1 MKIVHY
7 ATSLSRSAG
16 GLYYSVSGL
25 AQGLADLGADITVI
39 GGADRH
45 FAEDRAVWGDVPV
58 RPFPFRFGR
67 YGLDPGIL
75 RELARLKPDILHIHG
90 IWSAA
95 SAYGRLAVA
104 RGIDVIVSSHGMLD
118 PWILAR
124 RPRLK
129 ALHAWLFER
138 PMLTK
143 AHLHALN
150 QAEREAALAYM
161 PDLARRTFVVPNG
174 ISAADDADTAGV
186 RSGMLYL
193 GRLHEK
199 KQVLELIRAWAAVPG
214 LRKERLTIA
223 GWGEKAY
230 ETEVAVLAAST
241 PGVFFVGALYGE
253 AKAAA
258 LRSAAF
264 LVLPSLSEG
273 LPMAVL
279 EALQF
284 GAIPLI
290 TAQCNL
296 PELFAHD
303 IALPISSDFRDFPDI
318 ATAAFAMSPTEKA
331 ERATSA
337 RAYAKRYLWTDVA
350 RQMLD
355 HYRRI
360 REARP

>member
-16 GLYYSVSGL
+16 GLYASVSGL
-25 AQGLADLGADITVI
+25 ARGLAGLGADVTVV
-39 GGADRH
+39 GGADGY
-45 FAEDRAVWGDVPV
+45 FEEDRAAWDDVPV

-67 YGLDPGIL
+67 YGFDPGIL
-75 RELARLKPDILHIHG
+75 GEIARLKPDILHIHG

-95 SAYGRLAVA
+95 SAYGRLATA
-104 RGIDVIVSSHGMLD
+104 RGVEVIVSPHGMLD

-124 RPRLK
+124 RPRTK
-129 ALHAWLFER
+129 ALHARLFER
-138 PMLTK
+138 PMLTR

-150 QAEREAALAYM
+150 QPEQAAALAYM
-161 PDLARRTFVVPNG
+161 PDLAGRIFVVPNG
-174 ISAADDADTAGV
+174 MLAADDTHKAGS

-199 KQVLELIRAWAAVPG
+199 KQVLELIRAWGAVPA
-214 LRKERLTIA
+214 LRKERLIIA
-223 GWGEKAY
+223 GWGAKAY
-230 ETEVAVLAAST
+230 EADVSTLAAAT
-241 PGVFFVGALYGE
+241 PGVSFVGPLYGE
-253 AKAAA
+253 AKAEA

-264 LVLPSLSEG
+264 FILPSLSEG
-273 LPMAVL
+273 LPMAAL

-296 PELFAHD
+296 PELFAD
-303 IALPISSDFRDFPDI
+303 GIALPISSDFDDFPEI
-318 ATAAFAMSPTEKA
+318 ASAAFAMSAA
-331 ERATSA
+331 ERAERAMKA
-337 RAYAKRYLWTDVA
+337 RTHARRYLWTDIA

-355 HYRRI
+355 HYHHI
-360 REARP
+360 HEARP